1 MYRENKQ
8 HLQPYLISNVND
20 LPEKHRKRLD
30 NSWAGVFY
38 KEFFCRLK
46 EEPFSVLY
54 ADIPSRPNIPVN
66 VLVGLEYLKAGFGWS
81 DQELYD
87 AFIYNMQVRYALGYQ
102 QLGEGDFELRTLY
115 NFRQRLSRY
124 MQAQGVNLLDQ
135 AFEQVTDEQI
145 DAFKLKTG
153 KQRMDSTFVAS
164 NIRKMGRLQLLVEV
178 TQRVQRM
185 LNESDQEKYTEVF
198 EPYLNGHAGHYVYRV
213 KGKHTCKHIHQIGIF
228 MQRLLAD
235 LKEAYADDP
244 VYQVLERVFGEHYY
258 LEEQAVQVKTG
269 DQLSASSLQS
279 PDDLEATYREKAGRS
294 HRGYVANI
302 TETCDPDNSLQLITK
317 VQVEPNNTD
326 DARML
331 VEALPNLKE
340 RTDLDTIYTDG
351 GHGSPQAD
359 EALTEHQVTQ
369 VQTAIRGRTP
379 NPDKLHLSDFEIK
392 QTETGKPVQITC
404 PHGQHVAVKMG
415 SKRKGFV
422 AHFDD
427 IVCLAC
433 PFSQAGQCPTRPG
446 KRDVRFR
453 LYFSQQQAQVSQRRR
468 RSEAKKKEGQ
478 NLRAAVE
485 ATMRE
490 VKHPFPAGKLSVRGK
505 FRMTCTFIGSAAMTN
520 VRRIQRCLAAKEKQ
534 ENENR
539 ETKRRADTTW
549 DHKAISF
556 CASFI
561 LPIKHLGRGLTQ
573 NSLCFGC

>member
-1 MYRENKQ
+1 
-8 HLQPYLISNVND
+8 
-20 LPEKHRKRLD
+20 
-30 NSWAGVFY
+30 
-38 KEFFCRLK
+38 
-46 EEPFSVLY
+46 
-54 ADIPSRPNIPVN
+54 
-66 VLVGLEYLKAGFGWS
+66 
-81 DQELYD
+81 
-87 AFIYNMQVRYALGYQ
+87 
-102 QLGEGDFELRTLY
+102 
-115 NFRQRLSRY
+115 

-145 DAFKLKTG
+145 AAFKLKTG

-178 TQRVQRM
+178 LQRVQCM
-185 LNESDQEKYTEVF
+185 LDESDQEKYAEVF

-213 KGKHTCKHIHQIGIF
+213 KGKDTCKHIHQIGIF
-228 MQRLLAD
+228 MQRLLVD

-294 HRGYVANI
+294 HQGYVANL

-340 RTDLDTIYTDG
+340 RTNLDTIYTDG

-392 QTETGKPVQITC
+392 QTETGKPVQIIC

-422 AHFDD
+422 THFDD
-427 IVCLAC
+427 AVCQAC
-433 PFSQAGQCPTRPG
+433 PFSQAGQCPARPG

-453 LYFSQQQAQVSQRRR
+453 LYFTQQQAQVSQRRR
-468 RSEAKKKEGQ
+468 RSEAKKKEGR

-490 VKHPFPAGKLSVRGK
+490 VKHPFPAGKLPVRGK
-505 FRMTCTFIGSAAMTN
+505 FRMTCMFIGSAAMTN
-520 VRRIQRCLAAKEKQ
+520 VRRSQRCLAAKEKQ
-534 ENENR
+534 ENESR
-539 ETKRRADTTW
+539 ETKRRADITW

-561 LPIKHLGRGLTQ
+561 LPIKHLVRGLTQ